1 MFPSNVMRIWG
12 ETGREW
18 LESLPVLVELLAQ
31 KWDLVDLVPVKNMTY
46 NYVVTGLRRH
56 DNVAIVLKLSC
67 DERLISQET
76 QALNFYGGRGCVKL
90 LDVDMAH
97 RALLLE
103 CAVPGNSLRSFFFHA
118 DQKAVSFAADVMHR
132 LHAKSLASTSEFPML
147 ANWLTILQEPSLRS
161 RPIIPEYY
169 LKKAQDLSSNLVRT
183 AEHMVLLHGD
193 LHHDNILS
201 HGQDYWVAIDP
212 KGVIGDPAYE
222 VGPFIC
228 NPMPEILNQRDA
240 AAIVSERVKQFSRLL
255 ALPEQR
261 LKQWTF
267 VHAVLAACWT
277 VQDGDNP
284 SRWLAIAQIIDNV

>member
-18 LESLPVLVELLAQ
+18 LESLPMLVDLLAQ
-31 KWDLVDLVPVKNMTY
+31 KWDLVNLVPVKNMTY
-46 NYVVTGLRRH
+46 NYVLTGQRKH
-56 DNVAIVLKLSC
+56 DNVAVVLKLSC

-76 QALNFYGGRGCVKL
+76 QALNFYDGRGCVKL
-90 LDVDMAH
+90 LDVDIAH

-103 CAVPGNSLRSFFFHA
+103 CAVPGESLRSFFFHD
-118 DQKAVSFAADVMHR
+118 DQQAVSFAADVMHR
-132 LHAKSLASTSEFPML
+132 LHAKSLTNRSDFPML
-147 ANWLTILQEPSLRS
+147 ANWLGILQEPRS
-161 RPIIPEYY
+161 TIPDYY
-169 LKKAQDLSSNLVRT
+169 LKKAQELSANLVRT

-201 HGQDYWVAIDP
+201 HGRGYWLAIDP

-240 AAIVSERVKQFSRLL
+240 SSIVSERIKQFSRLL
-255 ALPEQR
+255 DLPEQR